1 MGLYYSHNINRIIE
15 MEQIENVINS
25 LIKTKVDAL
34 NFDTIFNTQITP
46 KLKESVE
53 KGIGNFFQSF
63 SFQDKT
69 SNILN
74 RDIFKIYDEALTD
87 CAVVKNIVDD
97 ANDDKNSALTEL
109 ITTIQTADDDDDK
122 IIAAKNKFIKKMTEV
137 NGKLGGGSSET
148 QKIFND
154 LATKIG
160 STPSTAEAVSGGNLT
175 EVLTKIGQ
183 KSQSAINERQSKINE
198 LRQSITGGKSKRTH
212 GGGKSKKRRKR
223 TYKTR

>member
-1 MGLYYSHNINRIIE
+1 MDIGDTIE
-15 MEQIENVINS
+15 KMVNS
-25 LIKTKVDAL
+25 LIKTKVGAL

-53 KGIGNFFQSF
+53 NGIGNLFQSF

-87 CAVVKNIVDD
+87 CAVVKKIIDD
-97 ANDDKNSALTEL
+97 AKDDKNSALTEL
-109 ITTIQTADDDDDK
+109 ITTIKTAEKNDDK
-122 IIAAKNKFIKKMTEV
+122 IAAAKTTFITKMKGINT
-137 NGKLGGGSSET
+137 KLGGGSPET

-154 LATKIG
+154 LANKIG
-160 STPSTAEAVSGGNLT
+160 STQSTAEAVSGGNLT

-183 KSQSAINERQSKINE
+183 KSQSAINERESKINE

-223 TYKTR
+223 TYKRR

>member
-1 MGLYYSHNINRIIE
+1 MVDIGDTIE
-15 MEQIENVINS
+15 KMVNS
-25 LIKTKVDAL
+25 LIKTKVYAL

-63 SFQDKT
+63 SFQEKT

-74 RDIFKIYDEALTD
+74 RDVFKIYDEALTD

-97 ANDDKNSALTEL
+97 AKDDKNSALTEL
-109 ITTIQTADDDDDK
+109 ITTIKTAEKNEDK
-122 IIAAKNKFIKKMTEV
+122 IAAAKTTFITKMKGINT
-137 NGKLGGGSSET
+137 KLGGGSPET

-154 LATKIG
+154 LANKIG
-160 STPSTAEAVSGGNLT
+160 STQSTAEAVSGGNLT

-183 KSQSAINERQSKINE
+183 KSQSAINDRENRIQE
-198 LRQSITGGKSKRTH
+198 LRQSITGGKSKRIL
-212 GGGKSKKRRKR
+212 GGKSKKRRKR
-223 TYKTR
+223 TNKRR